1 MHCYSTYGA
10 RLQCCCM
17 TYRQQF
23 EHFFPFALVFSAA
36 CQITRHWKKH
46 TQNKHK
52 NSFDCSID
60 RWLSSFQPVWVCIVL
75 FFSVKF
81 YFVCLFVWLFKF
93 LWRYFTA
100 RCLFFSIRFLFAAAD
115 FVWGVRWKW
124 KCQMFTVVQVNCLV
138 VNVHLYYNI

>member
-10 RLQCCCM
+10 RSQCCCM

-75 FFSVKF
+75 FSLCEVLL
-81 YFVCLFVWLFKF
+81 CLFICLIVQIFVAVFHRAVLVF
-93 LWRYFTA
+93 LYSFSL
-100 RCLFFSIRFLFAAAD
+100 RCCWFCMR
-115 FVWGVRWKW
+115 
-124 KCQMFTVVQVNCLV
+124 CTVKMKMP
-138 VNVHLYYNI
+138 NVHSCTGQLPSRKCTFIL